1 MDQAIFN
8 SYSQQASNQMAP
20 ATKLALIEAVQP
32 DIVPFEAQVHDLLN
46 DSVEKIAQNWI
57 SELEA
62 LRKNA
67 SDLESQV
74 LAAVADTK
82 NSIAKLHSLG
92 DLVKTEARRG
102 QEVCRQLSD
111 SIEKMAS

>member
-1 MDQAIFN
+1 MDHA
-8 SYSQQASNQMAP
+8 A
-20 ATKLALIEAVQP
+20 KLSLIEAVQP
-32 DIVPFEAQVHDLLN
+32 DIASASQDIAPFETQVHTLLN
-46 DSVEKIAQNWI
+46 ESIEKLAQNWI

-74 LAAVADTK
+74 LAAVAGTK
-82 NSIAKLHSLG
+82 DSIAKLHSLG

-102 QEVCRQLSD
+102 QDVCRQLSD
-111 SIEKMAS
+111 SIEKVAS

>member
-1 MDQAIFN
+1 MDHTA
-8 SYSQQASNQMAP
+8 
-20 ATKLALIEAVQP
+20 KLALIEAVQP
-32 DIVPFEAQVHDLLN
+32 DIAPVSDTVHDLLN
-46 DSVEKIAQNWI
+46 QSIERLAQSWI

-74 LAAVADTK
+74 LAAVAGTK
-82 NSIAKLHSLG
+82 DSIAKLHSLG

-102 QEVCRQLSD
+102 QDVCRQLSD
-111 SIEKMAS
+111 SIEKIAG

>member
-1 MDQAIFN
+1 MDHTA
-8 SYSQQASNQMAP
+8 
-20 ATKLALIEAVQP
+20 KLSLIEAVQP
-32 DIVPFEAQVHDLLN
+32 DIAPFENQVHTLLN
-46 DSVEKIAQNWI
+46 ESIEKLAQNWI

-74 LAAVADTK
+74 LAAVAGTK
-82 NSIAKLHSLG
+82 DSIAKLHSLG

-102 QEVCRQLSD
+102 QDVCRQLSD
-111 SIEKMAS
+111 SIEKITA